1 MKVARVMSALAL
13 ICAADASSHGSC
25 KMRSRA
31 DTSRLTM
38 AAASPKASSPMF
50 EYLKFD
56 GKPTFDVVQ
65 STKDY
70 IEHQSA
76 GGIPDEARFDKE
88 YVLRGPVIGPI
99 VRADLAG
106 SQKGLG
112 LTLAFPNLSVDS
124 FGYTL
129 DPENPYRCLYFQ
141 RWRAKHEG
149 DLDAYGQ
156 VFPATETEVEPPL
169 SVFSVVW
176 TPEAKIIYEGV
187 GAVVD
192 RFEGN
197 TQGKAAVFGLL
208 HGAGMKL
215 SADPGDKVFA
225 LLQRLGHAAGG
236 MGRSW
241 SKESDLPSWW
251 VSKSRGAD
259 AADQW

>member
-1 MKVARVMSALAL
+1 
-13 ICAADASSHGSC
+13 
-25 KMRSRA
+25 
-31 DTSRLTM
+31 
-38 AAASPKASSPMF
+38 MF

-169 SVFSVVW
+169 FSACFLWCGHQRPRSFTRGWVRW
-176 TPEAKIIYEGV
+176 SIASREIRRAKLRY
-187 GAVVD
+187 
-192 RFEGN
+192 
-197 TQGKAAVFGLL
+197 
-208 HGAGMKL
+208 
-215 SADPGDKVFA
+215 
-225 LLQRLGHAAGG
+225 LGC
-236 MGRSW
+236 ST
-241 SKESDLPSWW
+241 
-251 VSKSRGAD
+251 VRG
-259 AADQW
+259 

>member
-13 ICAADASSHGSC
+13 ICAADAFLVSSHGSC

-169 SVFSVVW
+169 SFSACFLWCGHQRPRSFTRGWVRW
-176 TPEAKIIYEGV
+176 SIASREIRRAKLRY
-187 GAVVD
+187 
-192 RFEGN
+192 
-197 TQGKAAVFGLL
+197 
-208 HGAGMKL
+208 
-215 SADPGDKVFA
+215 
-225 LLQRLGHAAGG
+225 LGC
-236 MGRSW
+236 ST
-241 SKESDLPSWW
+241 
-251 VSKSRGAD
+251 VRG
-259 AADQW
+259 